1 MLQSI
6 PFFSL
11 KWAGLVR
18 RNVINQAIREHILT
32 IDAAQGPEP
41 AKASAEGR
49 GCASVA
55 ELVHLTPEQPQ
66 PDTGDLV

>member
-1 MLQSI
+1 MLQSA

-11 KWAGLVR
+11 KRTGLVR
-18 RNVINQAIREHILT
+18 SNVINRATRQHILT
-32 IDAAQGPEP
+32 TDAAQGPEL
-41 AKASAEGR
+41 AKAYAEAR

-55 ELVHLTPEQPQ
+55 DLVHLTPEPPQ